1 MIARVEVSDH
11 EIADAVAAVEGEMLE
26 LLARLVEAP
35 TTSGNEEPGQ
45 EVMERALRELLGL
58 EPFDL
63 ASDAQ
68 ALRAHPSAAPF
79 SWDVSEKPNG
89 AAFREVG
96 VATNHQDD
104 VEWHEHAR
112 ATRSLEREHTIA
124 AALEEAADPQGFV
137 SAFLEPPL
145 YSGAYRS
152 GMGTLY
158 TAVYKP
164 GSGSVEYRWPGV
176 AWEHSFGH
184 FREGSRTIRLL
195 ESTAA

>member
-35 TTSGNEEPGQ
+35 TTLGNEEPGQ
-45 EVMERALRELLGL
+45 MIMGEAFRGLLAL
-58 EPFDL
+58 EPFDI
-63 ASDAQ
+63 AMDAE
-68 ALRAHPSAAPF
+68 ALRSHPEAAPF
-79 SWDVSEKPNG
+79 SWDVSEKRNV
-89 AAFREVG
+89 REVG

-145 YSGAYRS
+145 HSGAYGS

-195 ESTAA
+195 ESTAV